1 MNWPLVRKKNK
12 SQAEGQICRSGGD
25 RQSPGSGGS
34 EVPSG
39 APGTL
44 ATRVL
49 TGAAQGCAGRSRHCG
64 AHHSAAWCELSEE
77 ARVARGSAAVTR
89 ARPASEPG
97 IRASLLSTGLPANT
111 QNFLRCSGKLRPG

>member
-1 MNWPLVRKKNK
+1 MNWPLVGKENK

-49 TGAAQGCAGRSRHCG
+49 TGAAG
-64 AHHSAAWCELSEE
+64 AALGGAATAVHTALLPGASSEE